1 VQTPYTLSV
10 LDAVMA
16 AQTALG
22 TTLTAAALHRPRRP
36 ALATATLIIAIWLPV
51 LMPVLGDFL
60 KQLSIAVPPTFD
72 TNLLHASSVL
82 AAVSMLA
89 IPRRW
94 LLLVVGLAAAT
105 VYRIT
110 DYIENSPGEL
120 ASLHLILCGGLLGL
134 EWAAMSSARLPA
146 PGGEGPPVDLASRR
160 FFVHDL
166 ALAAIAIGMGALVST
181 FVLERAI
188 DSADE
193 WGYTYQAALLAKG
206 HAYGRLPRCDRA
218 FQNFWVFWSEGRQ
231 FSQYTPGWPAFM
243 VPFVWAKTIWL
254 AGPFSFGLMVAGV
267 ARLTRRAFAAGGA
280 SRSVGAAG
288 ILAALSLIAS
298 STMLINAGS
307 RFPHIFMCALYAYA
321 LEAVCV
327 VIAKD
332 VPFPKQWR
340 WGVILGLAAGFSV
353 ATRPGDAAFLNLGA
367 FLVFVWAFVRRRVGW
382 RAVVGAA
389 FAFFAI
395 AGITL
400 VILRLQLGVWFK
412 TGYSLTSEFHP
423 WMQIAWSLPRPSE
436 FKSSFALA
444 SGSYCWW
451 PCAPALG
458 MLGLAAIPARAR
470 HIAFMLIVSSAPLV
484 LFYMASELGRNSD
497 FGYGPRYQMHTIV
510 PMAVGGGVALG
521 YLWHEATSRFSSIA
535 PLVRGGP
542 MAVAIA
548 AAIIGVVRIAPL
560 VYPYNHQDV
569 DNRNVVF
576 HAAKAA
582 GLHHA
587 IVFIA
592 PGVGM
597 ATNIDMT
604 QNMPMELYEN
614 DVLYAVEYGPQ
625 ESKCVKESHPG
636 WRLYRAQG
644 RTEITF
650 VPVP

>member
-1 VQTPYTLSV
+1 MQTPYTLSV

-16 AQTALG
+16 AQTAVG
-22 TTLTAAALHRPRRP
+22 TTLTAAVLHRPRRP
-36 ALATATLIIAIWLPV
+36 VVATAAMIVAIWLAV

-60 KQLSIAVPPTFD
+60 RQLGITTPPTFD
-72 TNLLHASSVL
+72 TTLLLHASSVL
-82 AAVSMLA
+82 AALSMLA

-94 LLLVVGLAAAT
+94 LLVPVALGAAA

-120 ASLHLILCGGLLGL
+120 AGLHLVLCGGLLGL
-134 EWAAMSSARLPA
+134 EWMARARDAGPA
-146 PGGEGPPVDLASRR
+146 PAASSVDLGSRR
-160 FFVHDL
+160 FLVHDL
-166 ALAAIAIGMGALVST
+166 VLAAIAIVTAALVST

-193 WGYTYQAALLAKG
+193 WGYTYQAALFAKG
-206 HAYGRLPRCDRA
+206 HAYGKLPRCDRA

-231 FSQYTPGWPAFM
+231 FAQYTPGWPAFM
-243 VPFVWAKTIWL
+243 VPFVWTRAVWL

-267 ARLTRRAFAAGGA
+267 ARVTRRAFAAGSTRG
-280 SRSVGAAG
+280 VGAAG
-288 ILAALSLIAS
+288 VLAALSLIGS
-298 STMLINAGS
+298 STMLINGGS
-307 RFPHIFMCALYAYA
+307 RFPHVFMCALYAFA
-321 LEAVCV
+321 LEAVSV
-327 VIAKD
+327 VTTKD
-332 VPFPKQWR
+332 LPLVKQWR
-340 WGVILGLAAGFSV
+340 WGVVLGCAAGFSV
-353 ATRPGDAAFLNLGA
+353 ATRPPDAAFLNLGV
-367 FLVFVWAFVRRRVGW
+367 FLVFVAALVRRRVGW
-382 RAVVGAA
+382 RSVAGAA
-389 FAFFAI
+389 LAFSVL
-395 AGITL
+395 AGMTL

-423 WMQIAWSLPRPSE
+423 WMVIAWSVPGPGE
-436 FKSSFALA
+436 FKLSFPLA

-458 MLGLAAIPARAR
+458 ILGLVAIPPRAR
-470 HIAFMLIVSSAPLV
+470 HITFMVVVSSAPLV
-484 LFYMASELGRNSD
+484 GLYMMSELGRTSD

-510 PMAVGGGVALG
+510 PVAIGGGVALG
-521 YLWHEATSRFSSIA
+521 YLWREATARVSSLT
-535 PLVRGGP
+535 PLARGGP

-548 AAIIGVVRIAPL
+548 AAIIGIVRIAPL

-597 ATNIDMT
+597 ASNIDMT
-604 QNMPMELYEN
+604 QNMPMELYAN

-625 ESKCVKESHPG
+625 EPKCVRESHPG
-636 WRLYRAQG
+636 WDLYRASG
-644 RTEITF
+644 RNEITF
-650 VPVP
+650 TRIP